1 MTKIALI
8 DLFSGIGG
16 FAEGFRRAG
25 LEFKYHAFS
34 EIAPGPISIYKKH
47 FPEAEELG
55 DVTTISDFS
64 RIKNQRGGYHWS
76 LLLDSLAKIYP
87 LLAKGEVLKASAAAC
102 SLRQSELSEN
112 CDLMFLSLK
121 MSKDCLQ
128 VTEDATLSAFCKRL
142 PTLGVMTANGNLSIL
157 TGFYPKIASGFTLSD
172 VLEPFPDAKYFLS
185 ETATKRL
192 LSYQTSRLS
201 ALQPPMATMS
211 ETDRMLLKVNGYK
224 KSSK

>member
-1 MTKIALI
+1 MTKIVLV

-25 LEFKYHAFS
+25 VEFEYHAFS

-55 DVTTISDFS
+55 DVGAIRDFS
-64 RIKNQRGGYHWS
+64 RIKQQQGGYRLS
-76 LLLDSLAKIYP
+76 LLRDFLAKICP
-87 LLAKGEVLKASAAAC
+87 LLAKDEVLTASAAAC
-102 SLRQSELSEN
+102 SLRQSGALEN

-172 VLEPFPDAKYFLS
+172 VLEPSPDAKYFLS

-192 LSYQTSRLS
+192 LSYQTNRLS

-211 ETDRMLLKVNGYK
+211 ETGRMLLKVNGYK